1 MVLCCCHVPCD
12 CLSPVCCCRDPRD
25 CLSPVLV
32 WSLPL
37 LLSKDFRSGV
47 VSDGFS
53 NAEKGFADPGE
64 RSSRESLVRSRL
76 VEGRSGRANSA
87 RGQMC
92 GRGGAAGGA
101 TVTSQRGCV
110 GSTGKPL
117 PQGMEDGL
125 RALRR
130 QAEREDRKDEEDRRT
145 KSLEAEKKELRARI
159 EWRMEMHLEDE
170 VESRKEILKSSRVCR
185 KSFRKTLRVTCN
197 SKCKRWSKEG
207 TTSCQNT
214 RKCGQ
219 DRKIYKAS
227 RTKEELCRRTVLE
240 QKRRCGSSKRS
251 KKRSVSF
258 SCRTKWIRTRWR
270 PQKWRQNFR
279 VCRQKKKE
287 EAVMLPKQ
295 VIAALEALWQQF
307 IALGA
312 N

>member
-12 CLSPVCCCRDPRD
+12 CLSPVCCCRDPRG

-130 QAEREDRKDEEDRRT
+130 QAERKT
-145 KSLEAEKKELRARI
+145 GKT
-159 EWRMEMHLEDE
+159 
-170 VESRKEILKSSRVCR
+170 
-185 KSFRKTLRVTCN
+185 RKTGGPKVWR
-197 SKCKRWSKEG
+197 
-207 TTSCQNT
+207 
-214 RKCGQ
+214 
-219 DRKIYKAS
+219 
-227 RTKEELCRRTVLE
+227 
-240 QKRRCGSSKRS
+240 QKRRSFGPGLSGEWKCTSRMRSRVAKRY
-251 KKRSVSF
+251 
-258 SCRTKWIRTRWR
+258 
-270 PQKWRQNFR
+270 
-279 VCRQKKKE
+279 
-287 EAVMLPKQ
+287 
-295 VIAALEALWQQF
+295 
-307 IALGA
+307 
-312 N
+312 